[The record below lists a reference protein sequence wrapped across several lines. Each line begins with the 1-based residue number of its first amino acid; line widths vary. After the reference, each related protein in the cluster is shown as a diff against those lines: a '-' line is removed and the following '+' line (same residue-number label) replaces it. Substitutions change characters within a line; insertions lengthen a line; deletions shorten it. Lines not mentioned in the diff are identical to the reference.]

1 MQNLVNSCGVWK
13 FKFQFVLYTCRMING
28 LFRRCCCW
36 SRTISEICRMFPAVP
51 PLNRGEKNV
60 SAYIS
65 ANFFF
70 FFVFIPFVLLW
81 KKKKN
86 AYKIC
91 VYNIYHHCCIEY
103 ARPCCVAPQTTMTT
117 VAICAKW
124 KSGAAVAG
132 ESGYIIRLRN
142 AINV

>member
-1 MQNLVNSCGVWK
+1 MVCENSNFNSFYIRVGWLTGC
-13 FKFQFVLYTCRMING
+13 FVAAAAAAADHVQI
-28 LFRRCCCW
+28 
-36 SRTISEICRMFPAVP
+36 TISEICRMFPAVP